1 MPECIEVEIYRQL
14 ADRAVGRRIAA
25 VEAPDDW
32 FVKGAATAP
41 EVIDAITGAAIVGTR
56 RHGKLLMVDLDDERP
71 VLGLRFGM
79 TGRLVLDG
87 DAPIATLEYASGR
100 DDPKWDRFA
109 LRFEGGGRLRLADPR
124 RLGGVELDPDEA
136 ALGPDAWT
144 ITPARLR
151 TALGDSAAPLKAR
164 LLDQHRI
171 AGLGNLLV
179 DEILWRAGLDPART
193 AASIDR
199 VTSER
204 LARRIRSTVDLLS
217 RRGGSHTGDLQDQ
230 RHRAGVCPKDGT
242 ALARRTV
249 GGRTT
254 YSCPLHQ
261 C

>member
-14 ADRAVGRRIAA
+14 VDRVVGRHIVG

-32 FVKGAATAP
+32 FVKGASSAP
-41 EVIDAITGAAIVGTR
+41 EVIDALAGAVIVGTR
-56 RHGKLLMVDLDDERP
+56 RHGKLLMVDLDENRP

-87 DAPIATLEYASGR
+87 EAPIAKLEYTSGR
-100 DDPKWDRFA
+100 DDPTWDRFA

-136 ALGPDAWT
+136 TLGPDAWT
-144 ITPARLR
+144 IIPGRLR
-151 TALGDSAAPLKAR
+151 TVLADSTAPLKTR

-179 DEILWRAGLDPART
+179 DETLWRAGLDPARP

-199 VTSER
+199 ATSER
-204 LARRIRSTVDLLS
+204 LARRIRSTVHLLFH
-217 RRGGSHTGDLQDQ
+217 RGGSHTGDLQDQ

-242 ALARRTV
+242 ALDRRTV

>member
-1 MPECIEVEIYRQL
+1 MPECIEIELYRQL
-14 ADRAVGRRIAA
+14 ADRAVGRRVAR

-41 EVIDAITGAAIVGTR
+41 EVIDAVTGARVTGIR
-56 RHGKLLMVDLDDERP
+56 RRGKLLMVDLGEDRP

-87 DAPIATLEYASGR
+87 DTPVAKLEYASGR

-109 LRFEGGGRLRLADPR
+109 LQFEDGGRLRLADPR
-124 RLGGVELDPDEA
+124 RLGGVELDPDETV
-136 ALGPDAWT
+136 LGPDAWT
-144 ITPARLR
+144 ITPGRLR
-151 TALGDSAAPLKAR
+151 TALGESQAPLKAR
-164 LLDQHRI
+164 LLDQHRL

-179 DEILWRAGLDPART
+179 DETLWRAGVDPAR
-193 AASIDR
+193 AAATIDR
-199 VTSER
+199 PASER
-204 LARRIRSTVDLLS
+204 LARRIRSTVDLLY

-230 RHRAGVCPKDGT
+230 RHRQGICPKDGT
-242 ALARRTV
+242 TLDRRTV

-261 C
+261 R